1 MAVDVTKSAR
11 ASGMIMGHAV
21 NPLVHQGDS
30 LIHVGEMQ

>member
-11 ASGMIMGHAV
+11 ASRMILGHAR